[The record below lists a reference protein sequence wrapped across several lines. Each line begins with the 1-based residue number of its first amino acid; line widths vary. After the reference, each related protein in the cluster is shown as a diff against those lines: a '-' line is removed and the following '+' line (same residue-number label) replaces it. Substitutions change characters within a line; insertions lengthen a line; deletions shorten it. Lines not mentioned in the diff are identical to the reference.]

1 MTAKILKEKK
11 EIKHK
16 KLIIVLAVILAFL
29 VTFATTFFIMVKIG
43 EKKLRDSLVT
53 NENIETSEDLS
64 IDDAVYYD
72 GEEYYYNKNLVNIL
86 LIGVDQ
92 EDSSKETQGQADA
105 IYLVSV
111 DTKDSTVKILGVN
124 RNTVTDIE
132 ILTDD
137 GESYGTERKQICL
150 SYAYGND
157 DIQSSQNCA
166 NSVKNLLYGVPIN
179 GYYTLHM
186 SSIADIV
193 DSVGGVRL
201 TIPKD
206 MAGNYFKDLKG
217 KTMTLTGKESLSYLR
232 ARGDS
237 NAPRLERQKAF
248 IKSFVNSAK
257 TAVKKDIT
265 LPLKMANKLSKEAV
279 TNIDISSV
287 VYLATQALDWDI
299 EMLSIAGNSSFDGEY
314 EIFEANEEKL
324 RETVINNFY
333 KKVD

>member
-16 KLIIVLAVILAFL
+16 KLIIVLAIILAFL
-29 VTFATTFFIMVKIG
+29 IAFATTFFVMVKIG

-64 IDDAVYYD
+64 LDDAVYYN
-72 GEEYYYNKNLVNIL
+72 GEKYYYNKNLVNIL

-92 EDSSKETQGQADA
+92 DDLSKETQGQADA

-111 DTKDSTVKILGVN
+111 DTKESKVKILGIN
-124 RNTVTDIE
+124 RNTMTDFE

-137 GESYGTERKQICL
+137 GESFGTETKQICL
-150 SYAYGND
+150 SYAYGNT
-157 DIQSSQNCA
+157 DIQSSENCA

-186 SSIADIV
+186 SAIADIV
-193 DSVGGVRL
+193 NSVGGVRL

-206 MAGNYFKDLKG
+206 MEGEYFKNLKG
-217 KTMTLTGKESLSYLR
+217 KTMTLTGKEALYYLR

-237 NAPRLERQKAF
+237 NAPRLERQKMF
-248 IKSFVNSAK
+248 ISSFVNSAK
-257 TAVKKDIT
+257 AAVKKDIT
-265 LPLKMANKLSKEAV
+265 LPIKMANKLSKEV
-279 TNIDISSV
+279 ITNIDTSSV
-287 VYLATQALDWDI
+287 VYLATQAIAWDVD
-299 EMLSIAGNSSFDGEY
+299 MLSIVGNSSYDGEY
-314 EIFEANEEKL
+314 EVFEADEEKL

-333 KKVD
+333 KKG